1 MNGKFVHRLILIVIL
16 GLIYSCTSISPEKN
30 NLAKDKDI
38 IDINGSFQKANDLF
52 IQTNDLPALVKNSYI
67 LLYNNL
73 ALIDKYKNK
82 YPKIAKDLKEINQY
96 IIEKKAKIIVENFLE
111 ERGNTIIDKYRT
123 LNFQLIDEF
132 ETGLQEYLERVK
144 ETNGEVFVGELFGL
158 SAIVKSVKNPDKY
171 VERVFE
177 ERFLSKEMLADAIS
191 KYLQQL
197 DTRLEEN
204 MNRFLVDMEAEFLKY
219 LKEIGEM
226 EFLFEPEDIYQSAE
240 RNRIILIYSDTKL
253 SEELCPGKIKKE
265 ISSKLRKNLV
275 VQGGST
281 LLGFV
286 PGVNILLGLGA
297 DGAAMF
303 YERKLRKEVES
314 SLDQIIAEI
323 KIYVMEPEGLNL
335 RYEILDFINNY
346 EEKKNN
352 LLKEALIT
360 QYKRIQEDFFVRDE
374 T

>member
-1 MNGKFVHRLILIVIL
+1 
-16 GLIYSCTSISPEKN
+16 
-30 NLAKDKDI
+30 
-38 IDINGSFQKANDLF
+38 
-52 IQTNDLPALVKNSYI
+52 
-67 LLYNNL
+67 LYNNL
-73 ALIDKYKNK
+73 ALIDRYKNK